1 MLTRFD
7 TYFDDESFGQAAPL
21 PPVRGEDPWVPLRRW
36 GFWLMVVTVLGFM
49 VMAANGLLQ
58 IAKE

>member
-1 MLTRFD
+1 MLSRFD
-7 TYFDDESFGQAAPL
+7 YYDDDESFGEAAPL
-21 PPVRGEDPWVPLRRW
+21 PPVRGEDPWVPLRRA
-36 GFWLMVVTVLGFM
+36 GFWLMVVCVLGFM